1 MKPMLAHD
9 YKKRGHNIRYPAYVQ
24 PKLDGIRCLAKMEG
38 TKITYTSRDEKPF
51 PAVSHLTEHLLR
63 VMKDGDTW
71 DGELFTKALTFQE
84 IVSAVKRN
92 KTTNPH
98 TKLIEYWV
106 YDCVMNATFE
116 ERHLYIDSRIKN
128 GGPIK
133 PVPTVEVVDEK
144 AMLACHD
151 VMISK
156 GYEGTMIRNKHG
168 LYIPKRS
175 ADLQKYK
182 DMEDAEFTIT
192 GAKQGEGKDVGCIIF
207 VCTTDK
213 GLEFDCRPNGSY
225 ERRENWWRNRQS
237 LIGKK
242 LTVQFQGYTD
252 DGKPR
257 FPIGKEV
264 RDYE

>member
-9 YKKRGHNIRYPAYVQ
+9 YKKRGHNIVYPAYVQ
-24 PKLDGIRCLAKMEG
+24 PKLDGIRCIARCIG
-38 TKITYTSRDEKPF
+38 TKIVYTSRDEKEF
-51 PAVSHLTEHLLR
+51 PAVSHLTEYLLR
-63 VMKDGDTW
+63 VMRDGETF

-98 TKLIEYWV
+98 TRLIEYWV
-106 YDCVMNATFE
+106 YDMPSHLRFE
-116 ERHLYIDSRIKN
+116 ERHLMLDARLKVS
-128 GGPIK
+128 GPIK
-133 PVPTVEVVDEK
+133 PVPTIEVASEED
-144 AMLACHD
+144 MLACHN
-151 VMISK
+151 VMVSK

-168 LYIPKRS
+168 LYINKRS

-182 DMEDAEFTIT
+182 DMQDAEFKIV

-207 VCTTDK
+207 VCVTKD
-213 GLEFDCRPNGSY
+213 GMEFDCRPNGSY
-225 ERRENWWRNRQS
+225 DRREQWWRTRET